1 MATNSL
7 GESSPVTPTQR
18 DQEIALESSRKLSG
32 LLQGKIAT
40 VVELR
45 VRSGGNRE
53 ESVSIPAAA
62 VPLLE
67 TMLSEMA
74 KGNALTVLPV
84 HEEVTTQEAADLLNV
99 SRPFL
104 VRLLDEGKLPS
115 RKVGTHRR
123 VRLQDVLAYKREL
136 FEDRSQAL
144 SELAAEAQK
153 LDLGY

>member
-1 MATNSL
+1 MQTSAMND
-7 GESSPVTPTQR
+7 SSAIAPSPR
-18 DQEIALESSRKLSG
+18 DKEVALESSRKLAEILHG
-32 LLQGKIAT
+32 RKPT
-40 VVELR
+40 FELR
-45 VRSGGNRE
+45 ARSGGNRE

-62 VPLLE
+62 VRLIA

-74 KGNALTVLPV
+74 KGNALTVLSV
-84 HEEVTTQEAADLLNV
+84 HEEITTQEAADILNV

-104 VRLLDEGKLPS
+104 VRLLEEGKLPS

-123 VRLQDVLAYKREL
+123 VRLQDVLAHKQQL
-136 FEDRSQAL
+136 FENRSQTL